1 MTRLFLAVAVSVLSR
16 AAQSVNN
23 EFFENKIRPVLASKY
38 YACHSAKLKSPM
50 ADLAPDTKAR
60 QNAADRET
68 SRLCNCRL
76 RASPYANGCLLA
88 RRLVESG
95 VRYVHLYWP
104 TAASRGGM
112 A

>member
-1 MTRLFLAVAVSVLSR
+1 MPA
-16 AAQSVNN
+16 
-23 EFFENKIRPVLASKY
+23 
-38 YACHSAKLKSPM
+38 AKLKSPM
-50 ADLAPDTKAR
+50 ADLALDTKAR
-60 QNAADRET
+60 QN
-68 SRLCNCRL
+68 RLCNCRL

-104 TAASRGGM
+104 AAAPRAERPDGSTNEFGFKENPLRGRRLPPDDVYGNVARDSR